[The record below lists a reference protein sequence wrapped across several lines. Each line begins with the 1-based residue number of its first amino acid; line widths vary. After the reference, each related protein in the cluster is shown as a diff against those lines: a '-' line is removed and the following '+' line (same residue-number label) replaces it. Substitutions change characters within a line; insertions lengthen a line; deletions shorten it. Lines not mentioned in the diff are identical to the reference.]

1 MGWSSFGQILRRLQK
16 TNNSCDHLNS
26 LLDRGRTNF
35 AIRSILS
42 ASLSYQSPIYT
53 AKCENVRH
61 PGRSN
66 STVLQILVV
75 HGAVYWWC
83 STTTG
88 RGRERLYDCSVSL
101 IEQQMAS
108 RSARTRSYQLFNE
121 RLRSLTPNSS
131 RQGVP
136 RPDKILFVLPTNVLT
151 IIKVYLY
158 PCWKWNFVYRTCYY
172 LNSNALDNN
181 SFPTVCLFFISTE
194 KLNWG

>member
-66 STVLQILVV
+66 STVLISMV

-131 RQGVP
+131 RQEFP

-151 IIKVYLY
+151 NHYKRIPL
-158 PCWKWNFVYRTCYY
+158 PMLEMEFCL
-172 LNSNALDNN
+172 LNMLLPKLKCIGQQLLSNCLLV
-181 SFPTVCLFFISTE
+181 FFTVKS
-194 KLNWG
+194 